1 MKTNIWK
8 WLTLFGALFIVSAIA
23 LPAAAHKN
31 HDQASSSAQSAG
43 VSDGAEASG
52 AVAMSNM
59 SNMPGMEMAWPT
71 VDEGGMSMGMDM
83 NKPKPTTFLGRL
95 IAWLG
100 AWHPA
105 LIHFPIALTLVV
117 AFLELAG
124 AIRKNPVYTAANKIL
139 LALAA
144 LGAFV
149 AAPAGWMDAGWPTAQ
164 DELVLTLHRWTG
176 TLIPFLLVALWYFKR
191 PAEVAATRPSSRG
204 YEILLGLAVVIILVQ
219 AYMGGEI
226 THGAGHMAF

>member
-1 MKTNIWK
+1 MKTNILK
-8 WLTLFGALFIVSAIA
+8 WLAVFGALFVVSIAA
-23 LPAAAHKN
+23 LPASAHKN
-31 HDQASSSAQSAG
+31 HAQESSAVAASSATSL
-43 VSDGAEASG
+43 SG
-52 AVAMSNM
+52 ASDAAMSD
-59 SNMPGMEMAWPT
+59 MPGMEMSWPT
-71 VDEGGMSMGMDM
+71 ATDSGMSMGMDM
-83 NKPKPTTFLGRL
+83 NKPKPTTFVGRL

-124 AIRKNPVYTAANKIL
+124 AVRKQPVYTAANKIL

-176 TLIPFLLVALWYFKR
+176 TAIPFLLLALWYFKR

-204 YEILLGLAVVIILVQ
+204 YEMLLALAVVVILTQ
-219 AYMGGEI
+219 AFMGGEI
-226 THGAGHMAF
+226 THGAGHMNF